1 MSEKSFWVLIR
12 TSLKLKMYRV
22 ENRVMKGMPDIHYVK
37 NGKSGWIELKYL
49 ANWPKT
55 RVTIGLKKNQV
66 FWLKEYGKNKGKCWV
81 LVRIDRDY
89 MGLYKGEDAEKL
101 YLRPSKKDFVE
112 MAHWHKKGN
121 MKSEDWSDLVSVIT
135 S

>member
-1 MSEKSFWVLIR
+1 
-12 TSLKLKMYRV
+12 
-22 ENRVMKGMPDIHYVK
+22 
-37 NGKSGWIELKYL
+37 
-49 ANWPKT
+49 
-55 RVTIGLKKNQV
+55 
-66 FWLKEYGKNKGKCWV
+66 
-81 LVRIDRDY
+81 